1 MLVPENRQQLG
12 LVPTLSVAS
21 NITLASLAKFTK
33 SFFLSK
39 QLESSDVTKM
49 ISALVIKTSTPQ
61 QLIGSLSGGNQ
72 QKVVVAKALLT
83 EPKFYCWMNRRAGL
97 IIASQLL
104 AAPPATGESFEL
116 NAIAAVVLGGT
127 SLSGGRGP
135 VGGTLIGAFVISVLS
150 AGLVLLGV
158 SEFW

>member
-1 MLVPENRQQLG
+1 M
-12 LVPTLSVAS
+12 PTLSVAS

-49 ISALVIKTSTPQ
+49 ISALAIKTSTPQ

-83 EPKFYCWMNRRAGL
+83 EPK
-97 IIASQLL
+97 
-104 AAPPATGESFEL
+104 
-116 NAIAAVVLGGT
+116 
-127 SLSGGRGP
+127 
-135 VGGTLIGAFVISVLS
+135 
-150 AGLVLLGV
+150 VLLLDEPTRGIDYCFAIIGGA
-158 SEFW
+158 SGNR